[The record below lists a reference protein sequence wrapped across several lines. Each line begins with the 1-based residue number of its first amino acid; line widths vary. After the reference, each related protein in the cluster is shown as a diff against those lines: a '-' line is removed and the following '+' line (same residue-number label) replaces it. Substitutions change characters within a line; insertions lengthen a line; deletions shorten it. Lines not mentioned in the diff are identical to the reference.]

1 MPADRTIDRL
11 VVIGLGL
18 IGGSLALQ
26 LKKAG
31 AVNEIVGVARTEQT
45 LRRALEL
52 GVVDAVEE
60 DLARAVRG
68 ADVVV
73 VATPVQTIAAMFERL
88 APVLDASTIITDVGS
103 VKGFVVAAARRHLG
117 VHLQRF
123 VPAHP
128 IAGTEN
134 SGVEAAFAELYRRRH
149 VIITP
154 VAETERGAVD
164 RIAAMWRDAGAEVME
179 LPVQR
184 HDELLAS
191 TSHLPHVVAYALVNY
206 LASRDEADALFDLAA
221 GGFYDFTRIASS
233 DAVMWRD
240 ICLTNRDAITKALKG
255 FEEWVARMREAVE
268 TGDGERLQDWFE
280 HARDTRDRGLQRK
293 ADNQEP

>member
-1 MPADRTIDRL
+1 MPTNRTIDRL
-11 VVIGLGL
+11 VVVGLGL

-26 LKKAG
+26 LRKVG
-31 AVNEIVGVARTEQT
+31 AVKEIVGVARTEQT
-45 LRRALEL
+45 RRRALEL
-52 GVVDAVEE
+52 GVVDTVEE

-68 ADVVV
+68 AEVVV
-73 VATPVQTIAAMFERL
+73 LATPVQTIATILERL

-103 VKGFVVAAARRHLG
+103 VKGFVVSAARRHLG
-117 VHLQRF
+117 VHLHRF

-134 SGVEAAFAELYRRRH
+134 SGVEAAFSELYRRRH

-268 TGDGERLQDWFE
+268 SGDGKRLQDWFE
-280 HARDTRDRGLQRK
+280 HARETRDRGLRRT
-293 ADNQEP
+293 ADNRKT